1 MNPYKLRAGAL
12 AFISVG
18 MLFGC
23 QSVPVGKD
31 DVRIELFLKQIEE
44 TIEGKGLLVDD
55 SLSRTNCCRY
65 VDADAPWYKKGQP
78 KKIRLSASTLDMV
91 RRELKKDPDFLP
103 SPSYLMHSR
112 SNEDGIT
119 FGLSGGA
126 EVKNGKVSVI
136 LGSSRFLDISP
147 DGTKMRMDV
156 GF

>member
-1 MNPYKLRAGAL
+1 MNPDKLKAGAL
-12 AFISVG
+12 AFILVG

-23 QSVPVGKD
+23 QSVPTGKD
-31 DVRIELFLKQIEE
+31 DVRIELFLEQIEE

-65 VDADAPWYKKGQP
+65 VDADAHWYKKGQP
-78 KKIRLSASTLDMV
+78 KIIRLSASTLDMI
-91 RRELKKDPDFLP
+91 RRELKKDPGFLP
-103 SPSYLMHSR
+103 SPSYLLHSR
-112 SNEDGIT
+112 LNEDGIT

-136 LGSSRFLDISP
+136 LGSSHFLDISP